1 MTEHTPALR
10 PKPHLTITPA
20 GSNGGYWGDLW
31 RFRELLGFLVWRDLL
46 VRYKQTVIGVVWTV
60 ARPLATIVAFTMV
73 FGKLANLPS
82 SGVPYPL
89 LVLTG
94 VLPWQFFSQAF
105 SDCGNSLVA
114 NAHVISKVYFPRLI
128 VPISTILV
136 CLSDHLILCGF
147 LSLVLVWFAHLPGWQ
162 IIFLPAMIILT
173 ALTAAG
179 FGFIAASISARYRDV
194 RHLIPFALQLGVFIS
209 PVAYATSIV
218 PAKWLPLFALNPVV
232 GLVDGYRWCILGT
245 TDLIYPPSILIT
257 VAFAAATLVLGIRL
271 FRRLEATF
279 ADVI

>member
-1 MTEHTPALR
+1 
-10 PKPHLTITPA
+10 
-20 GSNGGYWGDLW
+20 
-31 RFRELLGFLVWRDLL
+31 
-46 VRYKQTVIGVVWTV
+46 
-60 ARPLATIVAFTMV
+60 MV

-105 SDCGNSLVA
+105 SDRGNSLVA
-114 NAHVISKVYFPRLI
+114 NAHVIGGFFPAAHRADFDNPGVPQRSFDPVRL
-128 VPISTILV
+128 PA
-136 CLSDHLILCGF
+136 
-147 LSLVLVWFAHLPGWQ
+147 LVLVWFAHLPGWQ
-162 IIFLPAMIILT
+162 IIFLPAMIVLT

-218 PAKWLPLFALNPVV
+218 PVKWLPLFALNPVV
-232 GLVDGYRWCILGT
+232 GLVDGYRWCISA
-245 TDLIYPPSILIT
+245 PPT
-257 VAFAAATLVLGIRL
+257 
-271 FRRLEATF
+271 
-279 ADVI
+279 